1 MSIIVRRPPR
11 LAALVALLLGLGL
24 GGPAGFAQQR
34 VGVDSAVNPAAM
46 GIPPGGVPRRLVLG
60 QNVVFNERITTE
72 AAGQT
77 QILFVDES
85 TLSVG
90 PNANMVID
98 QFVYNPN
105 AGTGRLVA
113 SLTRGVFRFVGGK
126 LSKQV
131 NAVTMRTPAATIG
144 IRGGVM
150 LVRVGSDCAP
160 TAALPLAGCSA
171 LEVIFVYGK
180 GVTITGLNGVSQTI
194 TRPGFE
200 VTVARPGDSPSDPG
214 PAPPGATAS
223 LLAQVDGRSGGNG
236 GAPQVPTEVMVINS
250 GIANVI
256 SSNLAASIEA
266 SARTQPPAPQP
277 QNVTPVVQQNQLNYQ
292 NVSVP
297 GAIVTPVGGGPSVTI
312 AQFPNL
318 QPGTPVFPAP
328 IVVPPVPPIPPTPP
342 VPSINIAGVAGG
354 FYDTGNQGT
363 ALGFS
368 GSLSPYAGGNVVD
381 GTFTANGPFGLV
393 TFPLAAGTAT
403 LAASGAGTTSP
414 LGPVTGTTYV
424 SPDNTFFY
432 ADLTPVNQPAQRE
445 FVYGGTPVNPTFY
458 QATATAP
465 SYLAFNVQ
473 PDAALQSNIPFIRQ
487 QTGGSL
493 GSAAAI
499 SPLIL
504 ATPLN
509 STFSNGTA
517 GTKALQASL
526 AIVGSQ
532 QNQSSVIV
540 VLVGN
545 VLNASLN
552 GTSPA
557 QPVLNG
563 IIHGSYLANATG
575 QPIRIYS
582 PYVTPA
588 DANGNSFYGANGI
601 SGLVLSNGNCC
612 GPSEV
617 ASKAY
622 ETNTVTQAVTNY
634 QFAQPATATSVPQMV
649 ATSPQTTRTLTGWF
663 GGIMTKEP
671 ASGTTATPIPYVLT
685 GTTSISTN
693 AANLQ
698 VAANLTG
705 SDPFAATSNSGIKAV
720 NLGFGSTATGA
731 TNARIAFIN
740 DNLFAALENSG
751 SPSTVNGVT
760 VPVTDGNSGSN
771 IYLVTGT
778 APPPTA
784 LLPNGLCSACQYL
797 QWGYWGGEMDT
808 PASGANAARV
818 DVGHINSWVAGIP
831 TGLSD
836 ISSLK
841 GANFTGTYTGNLFG
855 TVVNNG
861 AQYLASGGLS
871 AVYHFGTGT
880 GSFSVINYD
889 GLSFTSNGSAPLS
902 GSNYTFALKV
912 PGVAGAVSG
921 SFYGPMAA
929 ETGGNFAFTKT
940 VGSPYFTSGVFA
952 AKR

>member
-1 MSIIVRRPPR
+1 MTAIVRRPSWPV
-11 LAALVALLLGLGL
+11 ALVWLLLGLGL
-24 GGPAGFAQQR
+24 AGPAANAQQR

-46 GIPPGGVPRRLVLG
+46 GVPPGGLPRRLVLG
-60 QNVVFNERITTE
+60 QDVVFNERITTE
-72 AAGQT
+72 VAGQT

-90 PNANMVID
+90 PNANLLID

-113 SLTRGVFRFVGGK
+113 SLARGVFRFVGGK
-126 LSKQV
+126 LSKQD

-150 LVRVGSDCAP
+150 LVRVGSNCAAA
-160 TAALPLAGCSA
+160 AALPSAGCNA
-171 LEVIFVYGK
+171 LEVIFVYGR
-180 GVTITGLNGVSQTI
+180 GITITGLNGVSQTI

-200 VTVARPGDSPSDPG
+200 VTVARPGAAPSDPS

-223 LLAQVDGRSGGNG
+223 LLAQVDGRAGGNG
-236 GAPQVPTEVMVINS
+236 GAPAVPTEIMVTSS
-250 GIANVI
+250 GIANAI
-256 SSNLAASIEA
+256 SANVAASIA
-266 SARTQPPAPQP
+266 VSARTQPPAAQP
-277 QNVTPVVQQNQLNYQ
+277 QNVTPVVQQTQLNDQ

-297 GAIVTPVGGGPSVTI
+297 GATVTPVGGGPSVTI

-318 QPGTPVFPAP
+318 PPGTPIFP
-328 IVVPPVPPIPPTPP
+328 PPVPPIPPIPP
-342 VPSINIAGVAGG
+342 APPIPSINIAGVAGG
-354 FYDTGNQGT
+354 FFDTGNQGT

-368 GSLSPYAGGNVVD
+368 GSLSAYAGGSVVD

-432 ADLTPVNQPAQRE
+432 ADLTPVDQPAQRE
-445 FVYGGTPVNPTFY
+445 FVYGGTPVNPTVY

-465 SYLAFNVQ
+465 SYLAFNVE
-473 PDAALQSNIPFIRQ
+473 PDAALQSTIPFIRQ
-487 QTGGSL
+487 ETGGSL
-493 GSAAAI
+493 GSAATI

-509 STFSNGTA
+509 STFVNGTA

-545 VLNASLN
+545 VLDASLN
-552 GTSPA
+552 GINPA

-582 PYVTPA
+582 PSVTPA
-588 DANGNSFYGANGI
+588 DANGNSFYGATGI

-612 GPSEV
+612 GPGELP
-617 ASKAY
+617 SKAY
-622 ETNTVTQAVTNY
+622 ETNTGTQAVTNY

-671 ASGTTATPIPYVLT
+671 TPGTTAAPIPYVLT
-685 GTTSISTN
+685 GSTSISTN

-698 VAANLTG
+698 LAANLTG

-740 DNLFAALENSG
+740 DNLFAALENPG
-751 SPSTVNGVT
+751 SPSTVNGIT

-771 IYLVTGT
+771 IYLVTGS
-778 APPPTA
+778 AAAPTA

-797 QWGYWGGEMDT
+797 QWGYWGGELDT

-818 DVGHINSWVAGIP
+818 DVGHINSWVAGIL
-831 TGLSD
+831 TSAGD

-841 GANFTGTYTGNLFG
+841 GANFTGNYAGNLFG
-855 TVVNNG
+855 TVINNG

-880 GSFSVINYD
+880 GSFSVVNYD
-889 GLSFTSNGSAPLS
+889 GLSFTSNGSAALS

-912 PGVAGAVSG
+912 PGVAGAISG

-929 ETGGNFAFTKT
+929 ETGGNFAFSKT